1 MSKFIPIPVEEVE
14 EVVEEEITENEV
26 LPPRKTKE
34 IFKMDE
40 DESDDDEPTR
50 EIPPPPIPLKK
61 QRSKKQMEHLER
73 MRAKSL
79 ATRQA
84 KALKKKQEEEKK
96 RKENAEKI
104 VKETKQI
111 VEQVKKETPPPP
123 PPPPPAF
130 TLNDIESIVNR
141 SVGNALQNHSQ
152 KVKQEIQERNNQ
164 ASMLQNLLKKPKK
177 QRGYF

>member
-1 MSKFIPIPVEEVE
+1 MSKFIPIPVEEVV
-14 EVVEEEITENEV
+14 EVVEEEVPENDV

-34 IFKMDE
+34 IFRMDE

-61 QRSKKQMEHLER
+61 ERSKKQMEHLER

-104 VKETKQI
+104 VKETIQHD
-111 VEQVKKETPPPP
+111 
-123 PPPPPAF
+123 AF
-130 TLNDIESIVNR
+130 TYHLKLIYLLRMNE
-141 SVGNALQNHSQ
+141 GWT
-152 KVKQEIQERNNQ
+152 
-164 ASMLQNLLKKPKK
+164 LKKIFKNK
-177 QRGYF
+177 QKYLGKVSKGYLRKYIKEYI

>member
-1 MSKFIPIPVEEVE
+1 MKLICVVILMSKFIPIPVEEVE

-61 QRSKKQMEHLER
+61 ERSKKQMEHLER

-111 VEQVKKETPPPP
+111 
-123 PPPPPAF
+123 
-130 TLNDIESIVNR
+130 IENKD
-141 SVGNALQNHSQ
+141 LLE
-152 KVKQEIQERNNQ
+152 KVQ
-164 ASMLQNLLKKPKK
+164 PKK
-177 QRGYF
+177 YDKSKPNGVPRKVMDVSLAKKYGWKYKLNLETSIKITYQSFLRELNK